1 MSYRYCRTQDGNMQA
16 AYMSYGHIRL
26 DQGVASPLPD
36 TPPHPPTTRTCR
48 TTNKIP
54 VLHIVGRVHIE
65 QCQTNINTAVSVPVH
80 SLVDIPTA
88 GSSRVQSSSRSL
100 DFA

>member
-1 MSYRYCRTQDGNMQA
+1 
-16 AYMSYGHIRL
+16 MSYGHIRL

-54 VLHIVGRVHIE
+54 ALHIVGRVHIE
-65 QCQTNINTAVSVPVH
+65 QCQTNINTVVSVPVR
-80 SLVDIPTA
+80 SSVGIQVDIPTA
-88 GSSRVQSSSRSL
+88 GTSRVQRPSWQR

>member
-1 MSYRYCRTQDGNMQA
+1 MQA

-65 QCQTNINTAVSVPVH
+65 QCQTNINTAVSVPVR
-80 SLVDIPTA
+80 SSVDIQVDIPTA
-88 GSSRVQSSSRSL
+88 GTSRVQQPSSRY

>member
-1 MSYRYCRTQDGNMQA
+1 
-16 AYMSYGHIRL
+16 MSYGHIRL

-65 QCQTNINTAVSVPVH
+65 QCQTNINTVVSVPVH
-80 SLVDIPTA
+80 CLVDIPIDIPTA
-88 GSSRVQSSSRSL
+88 GTSRVQQPSWQR